1 MYIVSFL
8 SSYIKFSTKQLYYF
22 ALDPTEYNSQ
32 QLREHPSLWKG
43 ATRRREILWLS
54 SIGVSWWAASQNYL
68 LCIDWGMTFLGTTLW
83 WTGRTQSPPSTV
95 PSTFSSYPFWVLT
108 DILALP
114 SLRRPAREAKRK
126 GYWLDRENR
135 RQFFLAIAAEKGF
148 DPSDWLN
155 WRQVTIKH
163 IKEKKVPPICWHS
176 LLIR

>member
-83 WTGRTQSPPSTV
+83 RTGRNQSPPPTV
-95 PSTFSSYPFWVLT
+95 PSSPPYTLFWGHWHYWHISVAFVAASDKRDEAERLLVGQGKQKTVLLGYCCREGIRPFRLVEL
-108 DILALP
+108 
-114 SLRRPAREAKRK
+114 EA
-126 GYWLDRENR
+126 GDN
-135 RQFFLAIAAEKGF
+135 
-148 DPSDWLN
+148 
-155 WRQVTIKH
+155 
-163 IKEKKVPPICWHS
+163 
-176 LLIR
+176 